1 MPPGPSCRCPTDAL
15 SLSLFLSRTTAAA
28 TGPCL
33 APVLSVSHTHPVSRV
48 AEARRPPL
56 FAQQRCSLCLMVSSP
71 PPIADEGDILYHQ
84 LVEIHAIG
92 VAQLAECAHWRRSDP
107 TPSPVRASTGR
118 RGPDG
123 TSSVT
128 RIAPPPPTGFFSQFL
143 LRQPGSQG
151 EPLACRQDHQVSTWH
166 ERHMR
171 NQCYDKPSGQRR
183 SCGDPGGCWQG
194 RAEAVH
200 MAEHFRDPSRH

>member
-33 APVLSVSHTHPVSRV
+33 TPVLSVSHTHPVSRV

-71 PPIADEGDILYHQ
+71 PPTADEGDILYHQ

-92 VAQLAECAHWRRSDP
+92 VAQLAECAHWRRSES
-107 TPSPVRASTGR
+107 TPSPIRARTSQQ
-118 RGPDG
+118 GPDG
-123 TSSVT
+123 KLSVT
-128 RIAPPPPTGFFSQFL
+128 RTTPPPLTDFYP
-143 LRQPGSQG
+143 
-151 EPLACRQDHQVSTWH
+151 QVSL
-166 ERHMR
+166 R
-171 NQCYDKPSGQRR
+171 
-183 SCGDPGGCWQG
+183 
-194 RAEAVH
+194 
-200 MAEHFRDPSRH
+200 